1 MLRYFC
7 IHGIAPGWPITSS
20 NKVDQKCLTSFA
32 LIMTNHLK
40 GLLIAFFGVLV
51 LTPEGILVKLANA
64 DSFTV
69 LFWRGIFFALS
80 ILIILFISYRSRT
93 LNEIKGIGK
102 EGLLIGCLTGLGGT
116 TFILAIH
123 YTTLAKT
130 LVIISASPLMVA
142 LVSFFI
148 LKEKPKLFTWLAMLV
163 VFGGIYVVMSGDT
176 SGLNLKG
183 SLFALASVTTGG
195 FSFTLLRKYKEVNMV
210 PAMAVNGLFITLVG
224 LLFADSLAVSS
235 QAMTFIIISSILV
248 AISFSLITI
257 APQYIPAPE
266 VAIFFP
272 MGAVIGTI
280 LAWLIL
286 KEELSSNAVFGGV
299 IVILTLFIHSI
310 YSARQSNN

>member
-1 MLRYFC
+1 M
-7 IHGIAPGWPITSS
+7 S
-20 NKVDQKCLTSFA
+20 
-32 LIMTNHLK
+32 NHLK

-51 LTPEGILVKLANA
+51 LTPEGILVKLADS
-64 DSFTV
+64 DSFTI

-80 ILIILFISYRSRT
+80 ILIILFISYRSRAF
-93 LNEIKGIGK
+93 NEIKSIGK
-102 EGLLIGCLTGLGGT
+102 EGILIGCLTGLGGA

-142 LVSFFI
+142 LVSFFL
-148 LKEKPKLFTWLAMLV
+148 LKEKPKLFTWLAMVV
-163 VFGGIYVVMSGDT
+163 VFFGIYIVMSGDT

-183 SLFALASVTTGG
+183 SLLALASVTTGG

-210 PAMAVNGLFITLVG
+210 PAMAINGLFITIVG
-224 LLFADSLAVSS
+224 LLFAESLVLTS

-248 AISFSLITI
+248 AISFTLITI

-272 MGAVIGTI
+272 MGTVIGTL

-286 KEELSSNAVFGGV
+286 KEELSNNAIFGGV
-299 IVILTLFIHSI
+299 VVILTLFIHSI
-310 YSARQSNN
+310 YSARQSKNERL

>member
-148 LKEKPKLFTWLAMLV
+148 LKEKPKLFTWLTMLV

-272 MGAVIGTI
+272 MGTVIGTI

>member
-1 MLRYFC
+1 M
-7 IHGIAPGWPITSS
+7 S
-20 NKVDQKCLTSFA
+20 NHS
-32 LIMTNHLK
+32 K

-51 LTPEGILVKLANA
+51 LTPEGILVKLASS
-64 DSFTV
+64 DSFTI
-69 LFWRGIFFALS
+69 LFWRGLFLTLS
-80 ILIILFISYRSRT
+80 ILIILLISYRSSAM
-93 LNEIKGIGK
+93 NQIKSIGK
-102 EGLLIGCLTGLGGT
+102 EGLLVGCLTGFGGS

-142 LVSFFI
+142 LVSFI
-148 LKEKPKLFTWLAMLV
+148 LLGERPRLFTWLAMLI
-163 VFGGIYVVMSGDT
+163 VFSGIYIVMSGDT

-183 SLFALASVTTGG
+183 SLFALASVTSGG

-210 PAMAVNGLFITLVG
+210 PAMAINGLFITFVG
-224 LLFADSLAVSS
+224 LFFADSLSLSS
-235 QAMTFIIISSILV
+235 QAMTYIVISSVLV

-257 APQYIPAPE
+257 APRYIPAPE

-272 MGAVIGTI
+272 MGTVIGTV

-286 KEELSSNAVFGGV
+286 KEELSNNAVFGGV
-299 IVILTLFIHSI
+299 VVILTLFIHSI

>member
-1 MLRYFC
+1 M
-7 IHGIAPGWPITSS
+7 S
-20 NKVDQKCLTSFA
+20 
-32 LIMTNHLK
+32 NHLK

-51 LTPEGILVKLANA
+51 LTPEGILVKLANS
-64 DSFTV
+64 DSFTI
-69 LFWRGIFFALS
+69 LFWRGLFLTLS
-80 ILIILFISYRSRT
+80 ILIILLISYRSNA
-93 LNEIKGIGK
+93 LNQIKGIGK
-102 EGLLIGCLTGLGGT
+102 EGLLIGCLTGFGGT

-142 LVSFFI
+142 LVSFI
-148 LKEKPKLFTWLAMLV
+148 LLGERPKLFTWLAMLI
-163 VFGGIYVVMSGDT
+163 VFSGIYILMSGDT

-183 SLFALASVTTGG
+183 SLFALASVTSGG

-210 PAMAVNGLFITLVG
+210 PAMAINGLFITFVG
-224 LLFADSLAVSS
+224 LFFADSLSLSS
-235 QAMTFIIISSILV
+235 QAMTYIVISSVLV

-257 APQYIPAPE
+257 APRYIPAPE

-272 MGAVIGTI
+272 MGTVIGTV

-286 KEELSSNAVFGGV
+286 KEELSNNAVFGGV
-299 IVILTLFIHSI
+299 VVILTLFIHSI

>member
-1 MLRYFC
+1 M
-7 IHGIAPGWPITSS
+7 S
-20 NKVDQKCLTSFA
+20 
-32 LIMTNHLK
+32 NHLK

-51 LTPEGILVKLANA
+51 LTPEGILVKLANS
-64 DSFTV
+64 DSFTI
-69 LFWRGIFFALS
+69 LFWRGLFLTLS
-80 ILIILFISYRSRT
+80 ILIILLISYRSNA
-93 LNEIKGIGK
+93 LNQIKGIGK
-102 EGLLIGCLTGLGGT
+102 EGLLIGCLTGFGGT

-142 LVSFFI
+142 LVSFI
-148 LKEKPKLFTWLAMLV
+148 LLGERPRLFTWLAMLI
-163 VFGGIYVVMSGDT
+163 VFSGIYIVMSGDT

-183 SLFALASVTTGG
+183 SLFALASVTSGG

-210 PAMAVNGLFITLVG
+210 PAMAINGLFITFVG
-224 LLFADSLAVSS
+224 LFFADSLSLSS
-235 QAMTFIIISSILV
+235 QAMTYIVISSVLV

-257 APQYIPAPE
+257 APRYIPAPE

-272 MGAVIGTI
+272 MGTVIGTV

-286 KEELSSNAVFGGV
+286 KEELSNNAVFGGV
-299 IVILTLFIHSI
+299 VVILTLFIHSI

>member
-1 MLRYFC
+1 M
-7 IHGIAPGWPITSS
+7 S
-20 NKVDQKCLTSFA
+20 
-32 LIMTNHLK
+32 NHLK

-51 LTPEGILVKLANA
+51 LTPEGILVKLADS
-64 DSFTV
+64 DSFTI

-80 ILIILFISYRSRT
+80 ILIILFISYRSRAF
-93 LNEIKGIGK
+93 NEIKSIGK
-102 EGLLIGCLTGLGGT
+102 EGILIGCLTGLGGA

-142 LVSFFI
+142 LVSFLLFN
-148 LKEKPKLFTWLAMLV
+148 EKQKLITWLEMVV
-163 VFGGIYVVMSGDT
+163 VFLGIYIVMSGDT

-183 SLFALASVTTGG
+183 SLLALVSVTTGG

-210 PAMAVNGLFITLVG
+210 PAMAINGLFITTVG
-224 LLFADSLAVSS
+224 LLFAESLVLTS

-248 AISFSLITI
+248 AISFTLITI

-272 MGAVIGTI
+272 MGTVIGTL

-286 KEELSSNAVFGGV
+286 KEELSNNAIFGGV
-299 IVILTLFIHSI
+299 VVILTLFIHSI
-310 YSARQSNN
+310 YSARQSKNERL